1 MDNPLD
7 RFLKA
12 QEADYALALSEI
24 KSGQKRSHWMWYIFP
39 QFKGLGYSY
48 YSKLYAIYSLKE
60 ASDYLDHPILGSRL
74 REISNELLLLK
85 EDSIGYILGSAD
97 DKKLQSS
104 MTLFAEVDQSEGNVF
119 MKVIH
124 QYYNGR
130 LDEKTLLIL
139 NE

>member
-39 QFKGLGYSY
+39 QFKDLGYSY
-48 YSKLYAIYSLKE
+48 NAKYYAINSLEE
-60 ASDYLDHPILGSRL
+60 AKDYLYHSVLGYRIK
-74 REISNELLLLK
+74 EISNELLLLK
-85 EDSIGYILGSAD
+85 EDSIGYILGSPD